1 MKNQNATDLK
11 HLHKNKK
18 RSLSFSNTCL
28 CQPTAN
34 FTLAKLIAMLLFAL
48 IRKKKTHTHLLQKHV
63 PRLPSFLLYSRCP
76 LPKEASWRIHPPQA
90 ASMSLAGCS
99 PSHLPSV
106 LTAPRFTQHP
116 PQRSH
121 SHTQTP
127 TWPCIQ
133 SAIYLCKTDMHMNT
147 HTHLHQV
154 N

>member
-1 MKNQNATDLK
+1 
-11 HLHKNKK
+11 
-18 RSLSFSNTCL
+18 
-28 CQPTAN
+28 
-34 FTLAKLIAMLLFAL
+34 MLLFAL
-48 IRKKKTHTHLLQKHV
+48 ISKKKHTHLQQKHV
-63 PRLPSFLLYSRCP
+63 PRLPSFLFYSCCP
-76 LPKEASWRIHPPQA
+76 LPKEASRRIHPPQA

-147 HTHLHQV
+147 HTHTYTVTSSKLNHLLLLTYPSFHPSIHLSSHPSCSV
-154 N
+154 C